1 VVAISR
7 VFQWFVRRREERA
20 WRMEKEDEKV
30 AM

>member
-1 VVAISR
+1 VVAISC
-7 VFQWFVRRREERA
+7 VFQWFVRREERV

>member
-1 VVAISR
+1 VVAISC
-7 VFQWFVRRREERA
+7 VFQWFVRRREERV